1 MAGLRVVVVEDQP
14 LTRLHLVEML
24 ERLGVEVVEACAD
37 GQEAVERIPALA
49 PDAVFLDVQMPLVD
63 GFEVIDAIG
72 ADAMPPVV
80 FITAYDAYAVKA
92 FEVYAF
98 AYLLKPVSEQRMA
111 DVVAR
116 LGEKVAPPSKRT
128 RELLALLNRPK
139 PPGAPARLVVR
150 GDGRLTFV
158 SPDEVEWIE
167 ASGNYATLHARGG
180 RHIVRQPLHS
190 LQRRLTPVFARAHRS
205 ALVNLRYVTSLKF
218 ALHGECDVI
227 LRSGKVLRVTRRFR
241 PELERML
248 RELP

>member
-1 MAGLRVVVVEDQP
+1 MARLRVVVVEDQP
-14 LTRLHLVEML
+14 LTRLHLVEMI
-24 ERLGVEVVEACAD
+24 ERLGADVIEACAD
-37 GQEAVERIPALA
+37 GQEAVERIPALD

-63 GFEVIDAIG
+63 GFDVIEAIG
-72 ADAMPPVV
+72 PDVMPPVV
-80 FITAYDAYAVKA
+80 FVTAYDVYAVKA

-111 DVVAR
+111 DVLER
-116 LGEKVAPPSKRT
+116 LRTKTVPTSKRT

-139 PPGAPARLVVR
+139 PPGAPERLVVR

-158 SPDEVEWIE
+158 SPDDVEWIE
-167 ASGNYATLHARGG
+167 ANGNYATIHARGG
-180 RHIVRQPLHS
+180 RHVVRQPLHS
-190 LQRRLTPVFARAHRS
+190 LQRRLVPIFARAHRS

-218 ALHGECDVI
+218 APHGECDVI